1 MKKNQLWMMAVISTA
16 AAMVACSREGTV
28 DTSGNA
34 YLSSYPQ
41 EKTDNLRVSMTDA
54 PSKDLKNVF
63 VNVAHAELLVS
74 NGGKNSRIIVAQGL
88 GLVDLL
94 TLRNGVLLPMQDFSL
109 PEGVLITG
117 IRLVLEGDNN
127 HAIKKNDERC
137 EMQTPSGQQSGIKIL
152 LSEPFTIEEGKDYS
166 MVMDFDAEKSVVI
179 KGTGDCL
186 LKPVLK
192 MLAVTSKDHN
202 DDSSEETTE
211 QPITDG
217 TDSNIGGGDSSSGGE
232 STVVDGS
239 SNTGA
244 SSSGTTTADD
254 GSSTASGSTVVEAS
268 SDSSS
273 DSGSASGSE
282 STVDSGEQ
290 TGFEEPI
297 DESQEPPLVTEEEF
311 FQVG

>member
-1 MKKNQLWMMAVISTA
+1 MKRNNLWMIAVISTA
-16 AAMVACSREGTV
+16 AAMVACSRQGTV

-109 PEGVLITG
+109 PEGVMITG

-137 EMQTPSGQQSGIKIL
+137 EMQTPSGQQSGIKVL

-166 MVMDFDAEKSVVI
+166 MVMDFDAEKSVVV
-179 KGTGDCL
+179 KGNGDCL

-192 MLAVTSKDHN
+192 MLAVTSKDEN
-202 DDSSEETTE
+202 DDSGEETTE

-217 TDSNIGGGDSSSGGE
+217 NDSNIGGGDSS
-232 STVVDGS
+232 
-239 SNTGA
+239 NTGGT
-244 SSSGTTTADD
+244 SSGTTTVDD

-268 SDSSS
+268 SDSST

-282 STVDSGEQ
+282 STVNSGEP
-290 TGFEEPI
+290 TGFEEPT
-297 DESQEPPLVTEEEF
+297 DPAQEPPLVTEEQF

>member
-1 MKKNQLWMMAVISTA
+1 MKNHLRMMMVISTA
-16 AAMVACSREGTV
+16 AAVVACSRQGSI

-41 EKTDNLRVSMTDA
+41 EKTDNLRMSMTDA

-74 NGGKNSRIIVAQGL
+74 NGGKNSRIMVAQDL

-109 PEGVLITG
+109 PEGVEITG
-117 IRLVLEGDNN
+117 IRLVLKGEDN

-137 EMQTPSGQQSGIKIL
+137 EMQTPSGQQSGIKIH
-152 LSEPFTIEEGKDYS
+152 LSEPFTIQEGKDYS
-166 MVMDFDAEKSVVI
+166 MIMDFDAEKSVVV
-179 KGTGDCL
+179 KGNGQCL

-192 MLAVTSKDHN
+192 LLTVTTKDSE
-202 DDSSEETTE
+202 DDSNEESSE
-211 QPITDG
+211 QPLTDG
-217 TDSNIGGGDSSSGGE
+217 NDSNTSGGSSSSNGDSSSNLGDN
-232 STVVDGS
+232 STD
-239 SNTGA
+239 
-244 SSSGTTTADD
+244 
-254 GSSTASGSTVVEAS
+254 E
-268 SDSSS
+268 
-273 DSGSASGSE
+273 E
-282 STVDSGEQ
+282 P

-311 FQVG
+311 FQIG

>member
-1 MKKNQLWMMAVISTA
+1 MKNHLRMIMVISTA
-16 AAMVACSREGTV
+16 AAVVACSRQGSI

-54 PSKDLKNVF
+54 PSKDLKSVF

-74 NGGKNSRIIVAQGL
+74 NGGKSSRIIVAQNL

-94 TLRNGVLLPMQDFSL
+94 TLRNGVLLPMQDYSL
-109 PEGVLITG
+109 PEGVEITG
-117 IRLVLEGDNN
+117 IRLVLKGDDN

-137 EMQTPSGQQSGIKIL
+137 EMQTPSGQQSGIKVH
-152 LSEPFTIEEGKDYS
+152 LSAPFVIEEGKDYS
-166 MVMDFDAEKSVVI
+166 MIMDFDAEKSVVI
-179 KGTGDCL
+179 KGNGECL

-192 MLAVTSKDHN
+192 VLTVTSKDSD
-202 DDSSEETTE
+202 DDSSEEASE

-217 TDSNIGGGDSSSGGE
+217 NDSNTSD
-232 STVVDGS
+232 
-239 SNTGA
+239 
-244 SSSGTTTADD
+244 
-254 GSSTASGSTVVEAS
+254 TASGGSDTS
-268 SDSSS
+268 SDVVSGSTTVDATSDGIDSS
-273 DSGSASGSE
+273 D
-282 STVDSGEQ
+282 EQ

-297 DESQEPPLVTEEEF
+297 DESQEPPLLTEEEF

>member
-1 MKKNQLWMMAVISTA
+1 MKKNHLWMMAVISTA
-16 AAMVACSREGTV
+16 AAMAACSRQGTV

-54 PSKDLKNVF
+54 PSKDLKHVF

-94 TLRNGVLLPMQDFSL
+94 TLRNGVLLPMQDFEL
-109 PEGVLITG
+109 PEGVVITG
-117 IRLVLEGDNN
+117 IRLLLEGDNN

-179 KGTGDCL
+179 KGTGECL

-202 DDSSEETTE
+202 DDSGDETTE

-217 TDSNIGGGDSSSGGE
+217 SDSNIGGGDSS
-232 STVVDGS
+232 
-239 SNTGA
+239 NTGGT
-244 SSSGTTTADD
+244 SSGTTTVDD
-254 GSSTASGSTVVEAS
+254 GSSTSSGSTVVEAT
-268 SDSSS
+268 SDSST

-297 DESQEPPLVTEEEF
+297 DESQEPPLMTEEEF
-311 FQVG
+311 FFQVG